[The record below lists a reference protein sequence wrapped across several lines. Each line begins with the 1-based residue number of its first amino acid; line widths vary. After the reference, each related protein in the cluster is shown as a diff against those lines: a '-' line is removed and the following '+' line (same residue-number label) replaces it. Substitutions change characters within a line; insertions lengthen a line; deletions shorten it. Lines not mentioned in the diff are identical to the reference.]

1 MYKDISRN
9 HKFSLWA
16 IWFDMNVIEVWL
28 DLLTSVSRFGGLAF
42 DPDTSDPM
50 AMKSTVWFNNKGR
63 HALPSFYNALSNS
76 MLRAALSEAGVS
88 DPENFGKLSFY
99 FISAVNFRNFENILH
114 MC

>member
-1 MYKDISRN
+1 M
-9 HKFSLWA
+9 
-16 IWFDMNVIEVWL
+16 
-28 DLLTSVSRFGGLAF
+28 LTSVSRFGGLAF

-76 MLRAALSEAGVS
+76 MLRAALSEAGVT

-99 FISAVNFRNFENILH
+99 FISAVNFCNFEISITCVKLEIRLH
-114 MC
+114 NFNESGQLYVLDTW